1 MLNNPN
7 TQRLFVGLWPNFEI
21 RSRLTTVQTDFRLS
35 ESSRITLPEKFHIT
49 LLFLGDVPETE
60 IASVKAFIQD
70 IQFDPFSI
78 ELSCV
83 GFWPGNR
90 IIWAGTDE
98 VSIEL
103 TELVGRVRKG
113 LSRFCKDRRKFV
125 PHITLA
131 RKAQKRIHGLI
142 DPIHW
147 QVHHIDLIRS
157 TLLSDGAKYES
168 IARSG

>member
-1 MLNNPN
+1 MFNNPD

-49 LLFLGDVPETE
+49 LLFLGNVPETE

-78 ELSCV
+78 ELNCV

-98 VSIEL
+98 VSLELIEL
-103 TELVGRVRKG
+103 VSRVREG
-113 LSRFCKDRRKFV
+113 LSRFGKDRRKFL

-131 RKAQKRIHGLI
+131 RKAKKRIHGLI

-147 QVHHIDLIRS
+147 QVHQIELIRS

>member
-1 MLNNPN
+1 MNNPD

-49 LLFLGDVPETE
+49 LLFLGDVPETD

-78 ELSCV
+78 ELNCV

-90 IIWAGTDE
+90 IIWAM
-98 VSIEL
+98 
-103 TELVGRVRKG
+103 
-113 LSRFCKDRRKFV
+113 F
-125 PHITLA
+125 
-131 RKAQKRIHGLI
+131 
-142 DPIHW
+142 
-147 QVHHIDLIRS
+147 
-157 TLLSDGAKYES
+157 
-168 IARSG
+168 

>member
-1 MLNNPN
+1 MNNPD

-49 LLFLGDVPETE
+49 LLFLGDVPETD

-78 ELSCV
+78 ELNCV

-98 VSIEL
+98 VNIEL

-113 LSRFCKDRRKFV
+113 LSRFGKDRRKFV
-125 PHITLA
+125 SPHYLGAQGSKENTRFDRPDPLA
-131 RKAQKRIHGLI
+131 GASHRIDSLNAFERWRKI
-142 DPIHW
+142 
-147 QVHHIDLIRS
+147 
-157 TLLSDGAKYES
+157 
-168 IARSG
+168 